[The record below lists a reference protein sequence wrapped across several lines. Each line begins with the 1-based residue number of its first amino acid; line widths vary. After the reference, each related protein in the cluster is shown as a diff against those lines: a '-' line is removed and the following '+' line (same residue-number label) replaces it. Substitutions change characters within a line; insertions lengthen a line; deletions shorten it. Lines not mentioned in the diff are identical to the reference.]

1 MFERFTDRAR
11 RVVVLAQDEARE
23 LRHAEI
29 RTEHILLG
37 ILDEGHGVANRM
49 IEAAGIG
56 AERLRTRLVEMAD
69 GPSGQAD
76 SAAQSGP
83 GDAAET
89 EAPPSPKS
97 RSVGERIREARAR
110 HIPFT
115 GEAKKVLELSLREAL
130 ALGHNYIGT
139 EHILLGLMAE
149 GEGAAA
155 QVLRELGGEL
165 NAMRASAREILQSHR
180 ARTAVSMPAPGGIGR
195 AHYRWESEVLAA
207 LEAISGRLT
216 AIERHLGIGRRDASG
231 AGRQPEAGEPES
243 QPPAGT

>member
-29 RTEHILLG
+29 RTEHMLLG

-49 IEAAGIG
+49 IETAGMS
-56 AERLRTRLVEMAD
+56 AEQLRARLLEVAGEPRGKAE
-69 GPSGQAD
+69 
-76 SAAQSGP
+76 SAAESGTGP
-83 GDAAET
+83 AAEA

-115 GEAKKVLELSLREAL
+115 REAKKVLELSLREAL
-130 ALGHNYIGT
+130 DLGHNYIGT

-149 GEGAAA
+149 GQGVAA
-155 QVLRELGGEL
+155 QVLRELGGDLES
-165 NAMRASAREILQSHR
+165 MRSSAREVLRSHR
-180 ARTAVSMPAPGGIGR
+180 ARTAVSMPALGGIGR

-216 AIERHLGIGRRDASG
+216 AIERHLGVGRPDASV
-231 AGRQPEAGEPES
+231 AGHQPEPDEPGP

>member
-11 RVVVLAQDEARE
+11 KVVVLAQDEARQ
-23 LRHAEI
+23 LSHAEI

-37 ILDEGHGVANRM
+37 ILDEGHGMANRM
-49 IEAAGIG
+49 IETAGIG
-56 AERLRTRLVEMAD
+56 AERLRARLLDVPGVQPGEAAPAAPA
-69 GPSGQAD
+69 GP
-76 SAAQSGP
+76 AA
-83 GDAAET
+83 AAEP
-89 EAPPSPKS
+89 EVPASSKS

-130 ALGHNYIGT
+130 DLGHNYIGT

-155 QVLRELGGEL
+155 QVLRELGADL
-165 NAMRASAREILQSHR
+165 DAMRASASELLRTHR
-180 ARTAVSMPAPGGIGR
+180 VRTAASMPVVGGIGR
-195 AHYRWESEVLAA
+195 ARHWEGEVLAA
-207 LEAISGRLT
+207 LEGISGRLT
-216 AIERHLGIGRRDASG
+216 AIERHLGIGRPEASG
-231 AGRQPEAGEPES
+231 AAQPGPDEPEA